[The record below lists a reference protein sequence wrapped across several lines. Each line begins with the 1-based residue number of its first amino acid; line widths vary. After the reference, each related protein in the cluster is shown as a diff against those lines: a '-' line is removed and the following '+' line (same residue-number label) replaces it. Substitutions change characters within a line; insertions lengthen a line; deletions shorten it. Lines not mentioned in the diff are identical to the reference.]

1 MEKQTKENT
10 IKDIPACPHY
20 KKCGGC
26 QMQNLSYQEGLRWK
40 EGTVIK
46 LLSKFCHVEPIIGMK
61 NPYHYRNKVQ
71 AAFSEAKNH
80 KIISGIYQS
89 STHNIVPVDSCMIE
103 DKKADEI
110 IVSIRK
116 LLPSFK
122 IHPYNEYK
130 DTGLL
135 RHVLIKRGFST
146 GEIMVVLV
154 TSGPIFPSKN
164 NFVKALLKIHPEIT
178 TIIQNINP
186 QDTSLVLGETEKV
199 LYGPGKIRDKLSG
212 LTFLISAKSFY
223 QINPVQTETLYNKA
237 IEYADL
243 KGSETVI
250 DAYCGI
256 GTIALSAAGK
266 SKEVI
271 GVELNRDAVKDAVEN
286 KKLNKIQNAK
296 FYAADAGA
304 FMYDMAQS
312 GQMCDVVFMDPPRAG
327 SDEKFISSLLTLAP
341 KKIVYISC
349 NPETLARDLDL
360 LTKSK
365 VYKVQKI
372 QPVDMFPFTHHIETV
387 VLMSSVKD

>member
-1 MEKQTKENT
+1 MDNQN
-10 IKDIPACPHY
+10 KDNIINKISECPHY

-26 QMQNLSYQEGLRWK
+26 QMQNLSYLDGLRWK

-46 LLSKFCHVEPIIGMK
+46 LLSKFCHVEPIIGME
-61 NPYHYRNKVQ
+61 NPFHYRNKVQ

-89 STHNIVPVDSCMIE
+89 STHNIVPVDLCMIE

-116 LLPSFK
+116 LLPFFK
-122 IHPYNEYK
+122 IRPYNEYT

-186 QDTSLVLGETEKV
+186 QDTSLVLGENEKV

-212 LTFLISAKSFY
+212 LTFLISPKSFY
-223 QINPVQTETLYNKA
+223 QINPVQTEILYNKA
-237 IEYADL
+237 IDFADL

-256 GTIALSAAGK
+256 GTIALAASSHQAWSANIFTTVSDAFPKKAVSSVTGIGGMAGGLGGLGI
-266 SKEVI
+266 SYI
-271 GVELNRDAVKDAVEN
+271 
-286 KKLNKIQNAK
+286 
-296 FYAADAGA
+296 AGA
-304 FMYDMAQS
+304 VLNY
-312 GQMCDVVFMDPPRAG
+312 
-327 SDEKFISSLLTLAP
+327 
-341 KKIVYISC
+341 
-349 NPETLARDLDL
+349 
-360 LTKSK
+360 
-365 VYKVQKI
+365 YKNQG
-372 QPVDMFPFTHHIETV
+372 HIETGYVVMFVVAGSMYIIAWTIMNVFAPKNKKV
-387 VLMSSVKD
+387 VLD